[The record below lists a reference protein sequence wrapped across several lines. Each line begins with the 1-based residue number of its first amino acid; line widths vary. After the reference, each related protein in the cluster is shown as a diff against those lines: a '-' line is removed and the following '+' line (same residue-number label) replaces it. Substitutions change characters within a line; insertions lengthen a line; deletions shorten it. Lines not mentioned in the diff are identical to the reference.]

1 MIPNGVDTTMWR
13 PASLAPTAS
22 PELQDLRRRFAG
34 RRVFLYMGRVAT
46 EKNVEALIKA
56 WRLVRPA
63 GCVLVIVGD
72 GPLRSSLQASGAE
85 PDLVW
90 WGYEPSLELRVA
102 FQQLAEV
109 FLLPSLVEGLSL
121 ALLEAMASGTACV
134 ATDAGADG
142 EVLEG
147 GAGIVISTQGV
158 TTQLRTLI
166 PVLRD
171 QPVLTAELGRRA
183 RARALERYTLEG
195 NIDALEV
202 LYGQLVPQGSLVA

>member
-1 MIPNGVDTTMWR
+1 
-13 PASLAPTAS
+13 
-22 PELQDLRRRFAG
+22 
-34 RRVFLYMGRVAT
+34 
-46 EKNVEALIKA
+46 
-56 WRLVRPA
+56 
-63 GCVLVIVGD
+63 
-72 GPLRSSLQASGAE
+72 
-85 PDLVW
+85 
-90 WGYEPSLELRVA
+90 
-102 FQQLAEV
+102 
-109 FLLPSLVEGLSL
+109 
-121 ALLEAMASGTACV
+121 MASGTACV